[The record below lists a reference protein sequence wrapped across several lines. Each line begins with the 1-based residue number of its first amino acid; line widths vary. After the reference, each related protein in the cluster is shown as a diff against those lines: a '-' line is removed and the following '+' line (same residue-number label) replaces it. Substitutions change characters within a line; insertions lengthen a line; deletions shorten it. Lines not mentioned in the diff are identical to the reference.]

1 MKDIVAIALK
11 ALYLNKVRS
20 FLTMLGVIIG
30 VSSVVLL
37 ISIGNG
43 LSKFV
48 TDEFDQLG
56 ANTLFIMPGDI
67 FGSDGQLSAESSA
80 GSVMNSKLNL
90 ATVQEIER
98 LREDVLEVAP
108 MNMQTDTIS
117 FRTTQ
122 QVATIIGTTPN
133 FESAFNVPTDTGA
146 FFSDSEYDSS
156 RRVLVLGHAV
166 AEELFGNVDPIGK
179 QVRLSSTTFRVVG
192 VAEKKGGGL
201 GGPSYDT
208 FVYMPFTIFSR
219 LYNNDEIIRIVIKT
233 TSSENLE
240 KHKVAIERALSKD
253 LKDDEF
259 SVVDQSEILGTIN
272 QILAVLT
279 AALGGIASISLLVG
293 GIGIMN
299 IMLVSVTERT
309 REIGLRKALGATP
322 NLILLQFLIEAA
334 VLSLSG
340 GLLGLGL
347 AFLGTLAIQSFIPA
361 TVTLNAILL
370 AVSVSTVVGLIFGV
384 APARRAANL
393 SPIEALRYE

>member
-80 GSVMNSKLNL
+80 GSVMNSKLDL
-90 ATVQEIER
+90 AIVQEIER

-122 QVATIIGTTPN
+122 QVVTIIGTTPN
-133 FESAFNVPTDTGA
+133 FESAFNVPTNTGA

-179 QVRLSSTTFRVVG
+179 QVRLASTTFRVVG
-192 VAEKKGGGL
+192 VAEEKGGGF

-272 QILAVLT
+272 QILGVLT

-361 TVTLNAILL
+361 TVTLDAIVL
-370 AVSVSTVVGLIFGV
+370 AVSVSTIVGLIFGV